1 MPEATPQRAQQ
12 VIAAALL
19 LGAAVMF
26 AVAALI
32 YADVIS
38 LGEELRV
45 TAAIV
50 VGIAALVDLL
60 MAMWFFRRGQS
71 A

>member
-12 VIAAALL
+12 VIAATLL

-26 AVAALI
+26 AVATLI
-32 YADVIS
+32 YMDVIS
-38 LGEELRV
+38 LGAELRV

-50 VGIAALVDLL
+50 VGIAAFVDLL

-71 A
+71 S